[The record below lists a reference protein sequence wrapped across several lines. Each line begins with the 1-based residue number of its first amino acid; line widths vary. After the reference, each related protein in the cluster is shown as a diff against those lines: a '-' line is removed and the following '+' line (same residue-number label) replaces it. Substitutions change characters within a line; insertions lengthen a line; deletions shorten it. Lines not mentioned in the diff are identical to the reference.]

1 MKTEN
6 DLLSML
12 KGKLEIAFRD
22 EWDDRRPTRFEITE
36 TINGATLT
44 FFWKQKPVSGYL
56 FMNTKLPV

>member
-44 FFWKQKPVSGYL
+44 FF
-56 FMNTKLPV
+56 